1 MCESR
6 KQEYYFDTIINKSLM
21 GMARIH
27 NNLIALE
34 GCNAILRKDY
44 TNMIGKVKLISGG
57 TAEDELIYPGCVGP
71 GMLTAAVLGNILSA
85 PSVDNILRVIEEVG
99 ANNTSGILLIIQNCA
114 EYSINFTLAKL
125 YAELKG
131 YVVKLMT
138 INNNMSYLH
147 LGNSIKQHNF
157 LPTFFIYKIAGAM
170 AEEGKN
176 IDEIYSFCNSIAN
189 SGEMIFLKKDGY
201 IENIIHEDH
210 EEMLSNIVKQMLEP
224 LINILNVTSQDQ
236 TKTKSFCVGH
246 EIAILIS
253 NFGCN
258 QIKENIFILELLH
271 QIEINGLRVKRIYM
285 KEFMKSSNS
294 SGFHICLLNLSLTA
308 ILTEYLD
315 FPTSAFTW
323 PIAIETRKNGE
334 TKLFTLRKHHKNI
347 DCSVLNLQGP
357 VINYETSQAFL
368 SIISMACEAI
378 LTCEKQL
385 NKMDQKKYG
394 NGDYGTNLAR
404 GAEAIKNA
412 IQRNE
417 ILGTNLYVT
426 FSQISHIIHKT
437 VSGIQGGLYSL
448 FFHYV
453 AQTFSRYQS
462 DQKIT
467 VDVWLHVLTTANKA
481 IEPFKVSFEGDQ
493 TLLTTLTAV
502 QIDLQNALS
511 KNVDPIDAFGIA
523 VKAAESFTTN
533 VLYGQSFCEFEYP
546 DPHAHS
552 VGIWMRA
559 AYEGTKLKL
568 IYYNIK

>member
-27 NNLIALE
+27 NSLIALE

-44 TNMIGKVKLISGG
+44 TNVKLISGG

-85 PSVDNILRVIEEVG
+85 PSVDNILRVIEKVG
-99 ANNTSGILLIIQNCA
+99 ANDTSVINHISILLIIQNCA

-147 LGNSIKQHNF
+147 L
-157 LPTFFIYKIAGAM
+157 AGAM

-189 SGEMIFLKKDGY
+189 SGEMIFLKKDGC
-201 IENIIHEDH
+201 IENVIHEDD

-224 LINILNVTSQDQ
+224 LINILNMTSQDQ

-253 NFGCN
+253 NF
-258 QIKENIFILELLH
+258 ELLH
-271 QIEINGLRVKRIYM
+271 QMEINGLRVKRIYV

-294 SGFHICLLNLSLTA
+294 EFHICLLNLSLTA
-308 ILTEYLD
+308 ILTKYLD

-323 PIAIETRKNGE
+323 PIAIETRKSDE

-357 VINYETSQAFL
+357 IMNYETSQAFL

-378 LTCEKQL
+378 LACEKQL

-412 IQRNE
+412 IQKNE

-448 FFHYV
+448 FFYYV

-533 VLYGQSFCEFEYP
+533 VLYGQSFYEFEYP

>member
-27 NNLIALE
+27 NGLIALE

-85 PSVDNILRVIEEVG
+85 PSVDNILRVIEEIG
-99 ANNTSGILLIIQNCA
+99 TNNTSGLLLIIQNCA

-125 YAELKG
+125 HAELKG

-147 LGNSIKQHNF
+147 F
-157 LPTFFIYKIAGAM
+157 EYEKI
-170 AEEGKN
+170 
-176 IDEIYSFCNSIAN
+176 
-189 SGEMIFLKKDGY
+189 
-201 IENIIHEDH
+201 
-210 EEMLSNIVKQMLEP
+210 LSNIVKQLLEP
-224 LINILNVTSQDQ
+224 LINILNMTSQDQ
-236 TKTKSFCVGH
+236 TKTNMHRTKSFCVGH

-253 NFGCN
+253 NFGCS
-258 QIKENIFILELLH
+258 QIKKNIFILELLH
-271 QIEINGLRVKRIYM
+271 QIEINGLTVKRIYM
-285 KEFMKSSNS
+285 KEFMKNSNTS
-294 SGFHICLLNLSLTA
+294 EFHICLLNLSLTE

-315 FPTSAFTW
+315 FPTSASTW
-323 PIAIETRKNGE
+323 PIAIKTKKNDETN
-334 TKLFTLRKHHKNI
+334 LFTLRKHHKNI
-347 DCSVLNLQGP
+347 DCNVLNLQGP
-357 VINYETSQAFL
+357 IMNYKTSQVFL
-368 SIISMACEAI
+368 SIISMACEAV

-394 NGDYGTNLAR
+394 NGEYGTNLAR

-412 IQRNE
+412 IQKNE

-448 FFHYV
+448 FFYYV
-453 AQTFSRYQS
+453 AQAFSKYQR

-467 VDVWLHVLTTANKA
+467 VNVWLHVLTTANKA
-481 IEPFKVSFEGDQ
+481 IESFKVSSEGDQ

-533 VLYGQSFCEFEYP
+533 VLYGQYFY
-546 DPHAHS
+546 PHAHS

-568 IYYNIK
+568 IYYNTE